1 MGSSRWAKWGEKIA
15 SFWWDGWWAAMA
27 AVLAGNLLSGCER
40 PSLPPD
46 PGQIVFEIP
55 KVEGT
60 EQPYPLDPLGPP
72 SQEALEQLRLP

>member
-1 MGSSRWAKWGEKIA
+1 MLAVTLWG
-15 SFWWDGWWAAMA
+15 
-27 AVLAGNLLSGCER
+27 GCER

-60 EQPYPLDPLGPP
+60 DQPYPLEPLGRP
-72 SQEALEQLRLP
+72 SQEALDQLRLP

>member
-1 MGSSRWAKWGEKIA
+1 
-15 SFWWDGWWAAMA
+15 MA
-27 AVLAGNLLSGCER
+27 VGLTIGLGSGCER

-60 EQPYPLDPLGPP
+60 DQPYPLEPLGRPP
-72 SQEALEQLRLP
+72 QEALDQLRLP

>member
-1 MGSSRWAKWGEKIA
+1 MIARRFTVKIGG
-15 SFWWDGWWAAMA
+15 FWWYGWWMLTA
-27 AVLAGNLLSGCER
+27 AVLAGSWLGGCER

-46 PGQIVFEIP
+46 PGQIVFGIP

-60 EQPYPLDPLGPP
+60 EKPYPLEPLGPP

>member
-1 MGSSRWAKWGEKIA
+1 
-15 SFWWDGWWAAMA
+15 MA
-27 AVLAGNLLSGCER
+27 AVLAVTLWGGCER

-60 EQPYPLDPLGPP
+60 DQPYPLEPLGRP
-72 SQEALEQLRLP
+72 SQEALDQLRLP

>member
-1 MGSSRWAKWGEKIA
+1 MEKNLWDRQQVPSDRLVRMVWALLGLMGS
-15 SFWWDGWWAAMA
+15 
-27 AVLAGNLLSGCER
+27 LLLGGCEK

-60 EQPYPLDPLGPP
+60 EEPYPLEPLGRPP
-72 SQEALEQLRLP
+72 QEALDQLRLP